1 MRSIAASSTSPARER
16 RLGRRRALVLALLLA
31 GCSHLPGRGAAPV
44 PPRKPSPPV
53 DLDPNSG
60 GRPHPGAAIGSQEA
74 APPPIGRG
82 SQPRRDGEDFAD
94 LFDRIRRG
102 FALPRVED
110 ESVDRQVD
118 WYLRHRGYLDRSFRR
133 GRRYLHHIVEALERR
148 GMPREL
154 ALLPVLESAFDP
166 FASSPCS
173 ASGLWQFIPSTGRLY
188 GLDRT
193 WWYEGRRDV
202 LDATRAALEYLEA
215 LHGEFGGDWLLALA
229 AYNTGALNVERAVA
243 RNRTH
248 GHATDFFHLDLPPE
262 TRAYVPGLLAL
273 RRLVEDPAAF
283 GLALPAIPDEPYFAR
298 VEIDHQL
305 DLGVA
310 ADLAGVPRSELLALN
325 PGFKRWATAPDGPQ
339 RLLVPAAAA
348 ERFARALAE
357 LPSDHRLRIVHHRL
371 GRGDTLGTVAARYG
385 ISVEALRVANPIDG
399 QRIRPGRLLLIPLSY
414 RANMAAGNPAI
425 PLGGSAPP

>member
-1 MRSIAASSTSPARER
+1 
-16 RLGRRRALVLALLLA
+16 
-31 GCSHLPGRGAAPV
+31 
-44 PPRKPSPPV
+44 
-53 DLDPNSG
+53 
-60 GRPHPGAAIGSQEA
+60 
-74 APPPIGRG
+74 
-82 SQPRRDGEDFAD
+82 
-94 LFDRIRRG
+94 
-102 FALPRVED
+102 
-110 ESVDRQVD
+110 
-118 WYLRHRGYLDRSFRR
+118 
-133 GRRYLHHIVEALERR
+133 
-148 GMPREL
+148 
-154 ALLPVLESAFDP
+154 
-166 FASSPCS
+166 
-173 ASGLWQFIPSTGRLY
+173 
-188 GLDRT
+188 
-193 WWYEGRRDV
+193 
-202 LDATRAALEYLEA
+202 
-215 LHGEFGGDWLLALA
+215 
-229 AYNTGALNVERAVA
+229 VA